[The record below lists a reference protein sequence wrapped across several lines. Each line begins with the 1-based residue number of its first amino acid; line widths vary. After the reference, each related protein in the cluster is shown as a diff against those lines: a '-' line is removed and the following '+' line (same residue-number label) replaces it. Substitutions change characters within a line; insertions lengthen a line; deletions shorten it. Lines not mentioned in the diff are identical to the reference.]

1 MITLKAAVIAASA
14 VGAVAVG
21 GVTWASVSQP
31 EVAPVAAHGEIPAA
45 VQKAKDAVPPVSP
58 TCLPASEPAQKGKE
72 ALPKN
77 AVPQA
82 PQAPQ
87 LPQAPQQVPDLKDK
101 LPAKPELPAV
111 PGQPGVKAPEV
122 QAPDAKAGVPGAKPG
137 APKVELPACPPEAK
151 TLPKT
156 DVKAPQAPQA
166 PAVPQV
172 PALDCD
178 KVAPAVPVGG
188 TAERALLL
196 PKGLKHA
203 STEKATK
210 RIGTKKFCSVTQKWV
225 HRAGN
230 GAWVTVERIKTP
242 TNVTEQQLRQALK
255 LPAATPG
262 APAASTAGGDVMRR
276 LPGGAT
282 GVLFFD
288 PAGYSTL
295 VTGSPVVGAGLQD
308 VAAKLAKATEAAR

>member
-1 MITLKAAVIAASA
+1 MIAASA
-14 VGAVAVG
+14 VGAVAAG

-31 EVAPVAAHGEIPAA
+31 DVAPVAAHGEIPAA
-45 VQKAKDAVPPVSP
+45 VQRAKDAVPPVSP
-58 TCLPASEPAQKGKE
+58 NCLPASELAKKGKE

-82 PQAPQ
+82 PQ
-87 LPQAPQQVPDLKDK
+87 LPQQAPDLKDK
-101 LPAKPELPAV
+101 LPAKPEVPAV
-111 PGQPGVKAPEV
+111 PAQPGVKAPEAK
-122 QAPDAKAGVPGAKPG
+122 APDAKAGVPGAKPG

-151 TLPKT
+151 TLPKN
-156 DVKAPQAPQA
+156 DVKAPQVPQA

-210 RIGTKKFCSVTQKWV
+210 RIGTAKFCSVTQKWV
-225 HRAGN
+225 HRTGN

-242 TNVTEQQLRQALK
+242 TKVTEQQLRQALR

-295 VTGSPVVGAGLQD
+295 VTGSPVIGAGLQD
-308 VAAKLAKATEAAR
+308 VAAKLAQAAEAAR